1 MPHHSRGR
9 SITFSKERNLC
20 IKCVEL
26 TTPTLV
32 LLSSA
37 SFTQQCNTELCE
49 EQRNP
54 AYPTLEPSV
63 PHLTPWV
70 SVHSKSKTKDGVG
83 KTRWQA
89 ETDGA
94 AHSVQRD
101 VPHSRTGYLWQH
113 LMLLKDC
120 CGGCLVVCLAPTHL
134 RTGRQLHSYVSPYI
148 TFVWSGQ

>member
-1 MPHHSRGR
+1 MPHHSRGK

-26 TTPTLV
+26 TAPT

-49 EQRNP
+49 KQRNP

-70 SVHSKSKTKDGVG
+70 SVHWGENSLTGWN
-83 KTRWQA
+83 RWRRTQ
-89 ETDGA
+89 
-94 AHSVQRD
+94 SVQRD
-101 VPHSRTGYLWQH
+101 VLHSRTGYLWQH

-120 CGGCLVVCLAPTHL
+120 CGVFLVVCLAPTHL
-134 RTGRQLHSYVSPYI
+134 RTGRQLHSYVSPYT
-148 TFVWSGQ
+148 TFPWSGQ